1 MLLAQPPPTRTVLA
15 PRTRASQ
22 KRRGRAGPAKVAGRA
37 LVAVWVAFNVTL
49 LGWLVLTSFKSS
61 REIFQEPLSLPTA
74 PRTDNYVSAWSVS
87 ELGVGFLNSAV
98 IVGLSAA
105 LVVALAAPCAYM
117 LTRGQ
122 TRSAGPVTT
131 FFAVGMGVPLQAVI
145 IPIFVLT
152 QSVSSFA
159 YATFGW
165 WDDRVS
171 LLVVYVAMSLP
182 FTVFLLTGFFRSLP
196 ADLEE
201 AAAMDGASG
210 PRTFLRVMLPLAQP
224 GLVTAFIL
232 NVVSL
237 WNETLVALILI
248 TDNEQYTLP
257 QALLGLY
264 QTMQYTSNWG
274 GLFAGVV
281 IVVLPILGVYVWLG
295 RRIVEGLTVGAGK

>member
-1 MLLAQPPPTRTVLA
+1 MRLVGRSFVGTWIAFNLALLAWLA
-15 PRTRASQ
+15 
-22 KRRGRAGPAKVAGRA
+22 
-37 LVAVWVAFNVTL
+37 
-49 LGWLVLTSFKSS
+49 LTSFKPSS
-61 REIFQEPLSLPTA
+61 AVFDFSLPTGIELS
-74 PRTDNYVSAWSVS
+74 NYVSAWTVS
-87 ELGVGFLNSAV
+87 ELGVGFVNSV
-98 IVGLSAA
+98 LVVGVASL
-105 LVVALAAPCAYM
+105 LVVALSAPAAYV
-117 LTRGQ
+117 LTRARVR
-122 TRSAGPVTT
+122 TAGPLTT
-131 FFAVGMGVPLQAVI
+131 FFAVGMGIPLQAVI

-152 QSVSSFA
+152 HQIAAFGYSV
-159 YATFGW
+159 FGW
-165 WDDRVS
+165 WDDRIG

-196 ADLEE
+196 EDLEE
-201 AAAMDGASG
+201 AAALDGASG
-210 PRTFLRVMLPLAQP
+210 LRTFGRIMVPLAQP
-224 GLVTAFIL
+224 GLITALIL

-281 IVVLPILGVYVWLG
+281 IVVVPILLVYFWLG